1 MLWLYDEF
9 ETDFTYNGIVLNNAY
24 DSDIHWVLNTMY
36 KLTFK
41 YPTVDND
48 LFSFIE
54 KGMIVKADEHDRT
67 NLFRI
72 KDIDISENDKCI
84 TVTAYQKN
92 YDFSKRL
99 VNNFGRLRVNCMS
112 VLDEWYSNFLSSEKD
127 FSYYSDINAINSFVS
142 HNDDTDNKL
151 RTSFE
156 LLGGI
161 ADTYSADIDMHDKQ
175 ISLLERLGRD
185 TEEVL
190 TTAKN
195 ISEFVNTS
203 NSDEIVTRIYA
214 SSTFKVGDKYDK
226 KDLREQHRQQ
236 LKALRESQK
245 EYSQGRNA
253 VKKAE
258 QMKDEIAKKYAKE
271 LAKNNKKVKRSGN
284 VIKSYSQI
292 ESEVNAKYQ
301 ARERKSQQRKAES
314 QALADRKKS
323 EIESLKAR
331 QKDESASLDEEITI
345 SLIIESPLI
354 NDYPFINE
362 ISISNNDLRT
372 AEELEEWAM
381 EYFTKQNIDKPK
393 NSIKVTY
400 EQLSE
405 DINRGDTV
413 ILKYL
418 KYGVDERIR
427 VVETH
432 YDPMLKKWKEFILGE
447 KEGRLGS
454 EVSNASSGAIAKAN
468 AYTDIIT
475 MDIERRVKERSENYD
490 KLFKKNTDEINKK
503 IEDGFEKATASSE
516 VIKANIAEDLEK
528 KLAPIRNQVSTT
540 VENYN
545 RQFQATNLEIS
556 KNRVE
561 ATKQIQAA
569 NLEISKNRV
578 EATKQIQVL
587 SDRVNNVQDISNNE
601 TVVELRGLVNGATSK
616 VTELQDSITREFTA
630 VKKKNED
637 SLSAIKAEFKKGV
650 DGLTSKVSSL
660 EEYKNQDGSRTESLK
675 QWVQRDTANQL
686 SRERT
691 EINRIVDAKGYV
703 KNTEFSS
710 KFNDNAQGINR
721 KLEVLET
728 YKNQDGTRI
737 SLLKQWTQENTASQ
751 LNSTRQ
757 GIERWVDGKG
767 YATTSV
773 VENKVQETANSI
785 SREIRN
791 IRESI
796 PTNVGGRNYIID
808 SEKLQSKPHWGGNK
822 WDETV
827 DGDTIILTKKGGS
840 DNTGFWFTLT
850 DLVKTQFQNEV
861 LTWSIDVK
869 ASRDVTLKYVGFESN
884 GLRQVNITTEW
895 QRITHTFINKFT
907 KYFAFLFQNP
917 TTNFNN
923 GDKIYIRLP
932 KLEKGNVATDWTPA
946 PEDNNAF
953 VKNTEFSNK
962 FNENAQGINRQL
974 TALEQYKNQDGS
986 RTETLK
992 QWVQRDTANQL
1003 SRERTEIIRNVRDSI
1018 PTSIG
1023 GRNYIPNSGEPLQK
1037 EGHPW
1042 GGSWEVRTHPYYY
1055 NGNKKIMCLPN
1066 STTRENFIRSSRFKL
1081 KRNTDYVISFKGF
1094 ASTNVSSMDL
1104 HVLGR
1109 RNNETSDFTIFT
1121 RPAPLINSKRLS
1133 SSELEVV
1140 KNVRFNS
1147 GEMDEAFL
1155 RFDNNGSN
1163 NGQQAI
1169 LFIAEVKLEEG
1180 TISTDWTPAPEDN
1193 NDFVKNTEFSSK
1205 FTESARGITN
1215 QLSALETYK
1224 NQDAVR
1230 VANMQIWAQNNTA
1243 NQLTAARRSIE
1254 SWVNEKGYATTSV
1267 VENKVQETA
1276 NSFSREISNVRNS
1289 IPTSIGGRNYIP
1301 NSNFAK
1307 DLENWE
1313 MARLNNSGLNW
1324 QKGHAITNFGRGLH
1338 IWGTPNGD
1346 YKGLGT
1352 MFNLTAKQGEK
1363 LTLSMD
1369 LGKDALTQNAILYIG
1384 LHYVVDNDIV
1394 SQQWQTLDLA
1404 TQNFEVKKY
1413 KRISKTFTVTA
1424 DMNRCRLMIHTKP
1437 NQLINFYVDNIKLEK
1452 GDISTDW
1459 TPAPEDVEQN
1469 VNELNTWKQTTNQTL
1484 NTVTSTLND
1493 TVRHAQLRIGADGI
1507 DFGSNKVFNGRNLAS
1522 ILSVSPESIQAITD
1536 RLVISPANENLV
1548 KREYRDTFIL
1558 NVRNGVLNRIYGSNV
1573 DLVGEYQFKVAIIDF
1588 DTPIL
1593 NASIHVKYKDGT
1605 DSWFNSEFP
1614 TPSIATLETSTS
1626 VKVQVESRKEIEYI
1640 EPLVFQNKWSD
1651 FYRFHLKKLFVGKK
1665 KSAELIVDGSIEGR
1679 QIKAETLETGH
1690 HKSGSIT
1697 SEIIAANAVKAKHIL
1712 IDDGLINNL
1721 VTHNAFISKLWAQD
1735 AFIRSLKT
1743 VKITSTQ
1750 IDTETLRGVT
1760 ITGATIDGG
1769 EIRGRTKIKLGEY
1782 GFMQPTSEGG
1792 LQINSPRRFNSKDG
1806 IGVQIIGATERGE
1819 DIPYGLFVYQDKDF
1833 TVGDRAVDTDSYIM
1847 TVQGFIRTKG
1857 INNLRFVN
1865 YRDASTSIGLWNKD
1879 VSLLFDNTDNDI
1891 YYSWKSKYSLWG
1903 IIKNFYNTTSD
1914 ERLKKDIVTCDYK
1927 ALDLINDFK
1936 FKSFNWKYH
1945 EEFGQKPY
1953 TEIGLIAQDVEKIN
1967 KNFVA
1972 MAGEY
1977 KTLNQFNLLTYSLKA
1992 IQELSTQNKELQQ
2005 KIIKLEEKING

>member
-48 LFSFIE
+48 LYSFIE

-253 VKKAE
+253 VKKAQ

-271 LAKNNKKVKRSGN
+271 LAKNNKKVKRSGK

-301 ARERKSQQRKAES
+301 ARERKAQQRKAES
-314 QALADRKKS
+314 QAIADRKKA
-323 EIESLKAR
+323 EIESLKAQ
-331 QKDESASLDEEITI
+331 QKEELEALDEEITI
-345 SLIIESPLI
+345 NLIVESPLI

-362 ISISNNDLRT
+362 IAVSNNDLRT

-454 EVSNASSGAIAKAN
+454 EVSSASSGAIAKAN

-475 MDIERRVKERSENYD
+475 MDIERKVKERSENYD

-503 IEDGFEKATASSE
+503 IEDGFEKAKASSE
-516 VIKANIAEDLEK
+516 VTIAKIDEDLEK

-569 NLEISKNRV
+569 NLEISKNRI
-578 EATKQIQVL
+578 EATKQIQAL
-587 SDRVNNVQDISNNE
+587 SDRVNNMQDISSNS
-601 TVVELRGLVNGATSK
+601 TVVELKKLVNEAKDTGRSINQK
-616 VTELQDSITREFTA
+616 VTELEGNVTREFTS
-630 VKKKNED
+630 VKAKNEND
-637 SLSAIKAEFKKGV
+637 LKVIRGEIKTGV
-650 DGLTSKVSSL
+650 DGLTSKISSL

-675 QWVQRDTANQL
+675 QWVQRDTASQL

-691 EINRIVDAKGYV
+691 EIN
-703 KNTEFSS
+703 
-710 KFNDNAQGINR
+710 
-721 KLEVLET
+721 
-728 YKNQDGTRI
+728 
-737 SLLKQWTQENTASQ
+737 
-751 LNSTRQ
+751 
-757 GIERWVDGKG
+757 
-767 YATTSV
+767 
-773 VENKVQETANSI
+773 KV
-785 SREIRN
+785 
-791 IRESI
+791 
-796 PTNVGGRNYIID
+796 ID
-808 SEKLQSKPHWGGNK
+808 S
-822 WDETV
+822 
-827 DGDTIILTKKGGS
+827 KG
-840 DNTGFWFTLT
+840 
-850 DLVKTQFQNEV
+850 
-861 LTWSIDVK
+861 
-869 ASRDVTLKYVGFESN
+869 
-884 GLRQVNITTEW
+884 
-895 QRITHTFINKFT
+895 
-907 KYFAFLFQNP
+907 
-917 TTNFNN
+917 
-923 GDKIYIRLP
+923 
-932 KLEKGNVATDWTPA
+932 
-946 PEDNNAF
+946 
-953 VKNTEFSNK
+953 
-962 FNENAQGINRQL
+962 
-974 TALEQYKNQDGS
+974 
-986 RTETLK
+986 
-992 QWVQRDTANQL
+992 
-1003 SRERTEIIRNVRDSI
+1003 
-1018 PTSIG
+1018 
-1023 GRNYIPNSGEPLQK
+1023 
-1037 EGHPW
+1037 
-1042 GGSWEVRTHPYYY
+1042 
-1055 NGNKKIMCLPN
+1055 
-1066 STTRENFIRSSRFKL
+1066 
-1081 KRNTDYVISFKGF
+1081 
-1094 ASTNVSSMDL
+1094 
-1104 HVLGR
+1104 
-1109 RNNETSDFTIFT
+1109 
-1121 RPAPLINSKRLS
+1121 
-1133 SSELEVV
+1133 
-1140 KNVRFNS
+1140 
-1147 GEMDEAFL
+1147 
-1155 RFDNNGSN
+1155 
-1163 NGQQAI
+1163 
-1169 LFIAEVKLEEG
+1169 
-1180 TISTDWTPAPEDN
+1180 
-1193 NDFVKNTEFSSK
+1193 FVKNTEFSSK
-1205 FTESARGITN
+1205 FTENARGITN
-1215 QLSALETYK
+1215 QLTVLENYK
-1224 NQDAVR
+1224 NQDGVR
-1230 VANMQIWAQNNTA
+1230 TANLQIWVQNNTA
-1243 NQLTAARRSIE
+1243 NQLTTERRNIE

-1276 NSFSREISNVRNS
+1276 NSFSREISNIRESIPTSVGGRNYITDSEKLTNINSGGTNWEKTVENGTLVFTKVRATESTGIWTQIMPFLKDNFQNEVLTWSVDVKASKNISFNNVGQETNGFKGRVDITTQWQRISHTFTNKYTQHYAFVFYQMIGTCSPGDKVYVRLPKLEIGNVATDWTPAPEDNNAFVKNTEFSNKFTENARSINNQLSALEAYKNQDGVRVANMQIWAQNNTANQLTAERRNIEKWVNDKGYATTSVVENKVQETANSFSREISNVKNS
-1289 IPTSIGGRNYIP
+1289 IPTSIGGRNYIL

-1324 QKGHAITNFGRGLH
+1324 QKGHAIQNFGRGLH

-1352 MFNLTAKQGEK
+1352 IPFSLTAKQGEK

-1369 LGKDALTQNAILYIG
+1369 LGKDALTQHSILFIG

-1394 SQQWQTLDLA
+1394 SQQWQPLDLA

-1437 NQLINFYVDNIKLEK
+1437 NQLINFYIDNIKLEK

-1493 TVRHAQLRIGADGI
+1493 TVRHTQLRIGADGI

-1558 NVRNGVLNRIYGSNV
+1558 NVRNGILNRIYGSNV

-1588 DTPIL
+1588 DTPTL
-1593 NASIHVKYKDGT
+1593 NASIYVKYKDGT

-1614 TPSIATLETSTS
+1614 TPSIVTLETSTS
-1626 VKVQVESRKEIEYI
+1626 VKVQVDSRKEIEYI
-1640 EPLVFQNKWSD
+1640 EPLVFQNKWSN

-1665 KSAELIVDGSIEGR
+1665 KNAELIVDGSIEGR
-1679 QIKAETLETGH
+1679 QIKTETLETGH
-1690 HKSGSIT
+1690 HKAGSIT
-1697 SEIIAANAVKAKHIL
+1697 SEIIAANAVRAKHIL

-1750 IDTETLRGVT
+1750 IDTESLRGKT
-1760 ITGATIDGG
+1760 IIGGTIDGG
-1769 EIRGRTKIKLGEY
+1769 VIKGNVQIKLGEH
-1782 GFMQPTSEGG
+1782 GFLQPIEQG
-1792 LQINSPRRFNSKDG
+1792 LQINAPKTYNANSGVGFQLHGYKKTLSNGNIIPKGVFIYNDDNFATGDVVSTANETLLTVEGMIRCRSMSDGNGKYHSGYAVPTITTFNANNS
-1806 IGVQIIGATERGE
+1806 
-1819 DIPYGLFVYQDKDF
+1819 GLYPIF
-1833 TVGDRAVDTDSYIM
+1833 
-1847 TVQGFIRTKG
+1847 
-1857 INNLRFVN
+1857 
-1865 YRDASTSIGLWNKD
+1865 
-1879 VSLLFDNTDNDI
+1879 DI
-1891 YYSWKSKYSLWG
+1891 YHQDDYRGQFFLYSVPGKYFSVAT
-1903 IIKNFYNTTSD
+1903 KAASD
-1914 ERLKKDIVTCDYK
+1914 KKLKKNIRKTK
-1927 ALDLINDFK
+1927 EIALKKIDRIE
-1936 FKSFNWKYH
+1936 FKSFDWREESKGH
-1945 EEFGQKPY
+1945 EKLGM
-1953 TEIGLIAQDVEKIN
+1953 IAQELEKIES
-1967 KNFVA
+1967 KFVDLIIFKD
-1972 MAGEY
+1972 GEERY
-1977 KTLNQFNLLTYSLKA
+1977 TLNTDILNIYSLKA
-1992 IQELSTQNKELQQ
+1992 IQELSAENKELKQR
-2005 KIIKLEEKING
+2005 IIKLEELING

>member
-48 LFSFIE
+48 LYSFIE

-271 LAKNNKKVKRSGN
+271 LAKNNKKVKRSGK

-301 ARERKSQQRKAES
+301 ERERKSQQRKAES
-314 QALADRKKS
+314 QAIADRKKT
-323 EIESLKAR
+323 EIESLKAQ
-331 QKDESASLDEEITI
+331 QKEELEALDEEITI
-345 SLIIESPLI
+345 NLIVESPLI

-362 ISISNNDLRT
+362 IAVSNNDLRT

-475 MDIERRVKERSENYD
+475 MDIERKVKERSENYD

-516 VIKANIAEDLEK
+516 VIKAKIDEDLEK

-578 EATKQIQVL
+578 EATKQIQAL
-587 SDRVNNVQDISNNE
+587 SDRVNNMQDISSNS
-601 TVVELRGLVNGATSK
+601 TVVELKKLVNEAKETGKNINQK
-616 VTELQDSITREFTA
+616 VTELEGNVTREFSS
-630 VKKKNED
+630 VKAKNEND
-637 SLSAIKAEFKKGV
+637 LKVIRGEIKAGV
-650 DGLTSKVSSL
+650 DGLTSKISSL
-660 EEYKNQDGSRTESLK
+660 EEYKNQDGSRNESLK
-675 QWVQRDTANQL
+675 QWVQRDTASQL

-691 EINRIVDAKGYV
+691 EINKVIDNKGFV

-710 KFNDNAQGINR
+710 KFTENARGITNQLTA
-721 KLEVLET
+721 LEN
-728 YKNQDGTRI
+728 YKNQDGVRTANLQI
-737 SLLKQWTQENTASQ
+737 WVQNNTANQ
-751 LNSTRQ
+751 LTAARRS
-757 GIERWVDGKG
+757 IESWVDDKG
-767 YATTSV
+767 YATTSVVENKVQETANSISREISNVRNSIPTSVGGRNYITDSDKLTNINSGGTNWEKTVENGTLVFTKVRVTESTGIWTQIMPFLKDNFQNEVLTWSVDVKASKNISFNNVGQETNGFKGRVDITTQWQRISHTFTNKYTQHYAFVFYQMIGTCSPGDKVYVRLPKLEIGNVATDWTPSPEDNNAFVKNTEFSNKFNENARGITNQLTALENYKNQDGARVANMQIWVQNNTANQLTAARRSIESWVDDKGYATNSV

-796 PTNVGGRNYIID
+796 PTSVGGRNYI
-808 SEKLQSKPHWGGNK
+808 
-822 WDETV
+822 T
-827 DGDTIILTKKGGS
+827 
-840 DNTGFWFTLT
+840 
-850 DLVKTQFQNEV
+850 
-861 LTWSIDVK
+861 
-869 ASRDVTLKYVGFESN
+869 
-884 GLRQVNITTEW
+884 
-895 QRITHTFINKFT
+895 
-907 KYFAFLFQNP
+907 
-917 TTNFNN
+917 
-923 GDKIYIRLP
+923 
-932 KLEKGNVATDWTPA
+932 
-946 PEDNNAF
+946 
-953 VKNTEFSNK
+953 
-962 FNENAQGINRQL
+962 
-974 TALEQYKNQDGS
+974 
-986 RTETLK
+986 
-992 QWVQRDTANQL
+992 
-1003 SRERTEIIRNVRDSI
+1003 
-1018 PTSIG
+1018 
-1023 GRNYIPNSGEPLQK
+1023 
-1037 EGHPW
+1037 
-1042 GGSWEVRTHPYYY
+1042 
-1055 NGNKKIMCLPN
+1055 
-1066 STTRENFIRSSRFKL
+1066 
-1081 KRNTDYVISFKGF
+1081 
-1094 ASTNVSSMDL
+1094 
-1104 HVLGR
+1104 
-1109 RNNETSDFTIFT
+1109 
-1121 RPAPLINSKRLS
+1121 
-1133 SSELEVV
+1133 
-1140 KNVRFNS
+1140 
-1147 GEMDEAFL
+1147 
-1155 RFDNNGSN
+1155 
-1163 NGQQAI
+1163 
-1169 LFIAEVKLEEG
+1169 
-1180 TISTDWTPAPEDN
+1180 
-1193 NDFVKNTEFSSK
+1193 
-1205 FTESARGITN
+1205 
-1215 QLSALETYK
+1215 
-1224 NQDAVR
+1224 
-1230 VANMQIWAQNNTA
+1230 
-1243 NQLTAARRSIE
+1243 
-1254 SWVNEKGYATTSV
+1254 
-1267 VENKVQETA
+1267 
-1276 NSFSREISNVRNS
+1276 
-1289 IPTSIGGRNYIP
+1289 

-1307 DLENWE
+1307 ELENWE

-1324 QKGHAITNFGRGLH
+1324 QKGHAITHFGRGLH

-1369 LGKDALTQNAILYIG
+1369 LGKDALTAHSILFIG
-1384 LHYVVDNDIV
+1384 LHYIVDNDIV

-1437 NQLINFYVDNIKLEK
+1437 NQLINFYIDNIKLEK

-1588 DTPIL
+1588 DTPTL

-1614 TPSIATLETSTS
+1614 TPSIVTLETSTS

-1679 QIKAETLETGH
+1679 QIKTETLETGH
-1690 HKSGSIT
+1690 HKAGSIT
-1697 SEIIAANAVKAKHIL
+1697 SEIIAANAVRAKHIL

-1750 IDTETLRGVT
+1750 IDTETLRGKT

-1865 YRDASTSIGLWNKD
+1865 YRDASTSIGLWNRD